1 MMKTLY
7 LLRHAKASRGDPALP
22 DRERPLEPRGRQDAA
37 AMSRQWPEHHARP
50 ERILASPALRTRET
64 ARIMADGLG
73 CEADAIII
81 ENRLYAATRDD
92 LMAVIGG
99 LDDRVDRVM
108 LVGHNP
114 GLTELSHHFDPDIT
128 DLPTCALAEFRFEL
142 ACWADIGRARPVHS
156 RLRTPKHPSH

>member
-1 MMKTLY
+1 V
-7 LLRHAKASRGDPALP
+7 
-22 DRERPLEPRGRQDAA
+22 
-37 AMSRQWPEHHARP
+37 
-50 ERILASPALRTRET
+50 RTRET

-73 CEADAIII
+73 CGSDAVILEA
-81 ENRLYAATRDD
+81 RLYAATRND

-114 GLTELSHHFDPDIT
+114 GLSELAHQFDHDVT
-128 DLPTCALAEFRFEL
+128 DLPTCALAEFGFER
-142 ACWADIGRARPVHS
+142 ASWADIGRARPVHS